1 MGGGATTLALSPK
14 ATDFPSSSPD
24 LADAVVGASVD
35 HLNLVDHPCFRT
47 DAELGWE
54 EMGLNR
60 ELESEGL
67 EGMWAGA

>member
-1 MGGGATTLALSPK
+1 L
-14 ATDFPSSSPD
+14 
-24 LADAVVGASVD
+24 
-35 HLNLVDHPCFRT
+35 T

-54 EMGLNR
+54 EMKLNR